1 MDARIRRRLRLRDL
15 DTLIAVAETGSM
27 AKAAAQLAVS
37 QPAVS
42 KAIAEMERT
51 LGHRLLDRTAQGVE
65 PNLYGRALLKWA
77 KAVFDDVHQGV
88 AELDFISDPTSG
100 ELRVAATGPIVAGIL
115 PVILERLR
123 RQHPRI
129 VFHVEPGHLGFA
141 AAGSVAGA
149 PGGSALG
156 PRARPIQAKTSSEEI
171 LFHER
176 TFVAAHSSNP
186 LCRRR
191 KLALRDLFDEPWCLP
206 PSETVGG
213 ALIHQAFQ
221 ASGLELPRAIV
232 VTGAIHMHSALMGLG
247 PYLSIFPGSMLK
259 FNPQRRAF
267 RALPVELPI
276 PPWPVTIT
284 TLKNRTISP
293 VAEIFFECAREVA
306 KTMHARSG
314 ASSMPRRG

>member
-27 AKAAAQLAVS
+27 AKAAARLAVS

-51 LGHRLLDRTAQGVE
+51 VGYRLLDRTGQGVE

-88 AELDFISDPTSG
+88 AELDFISDPTNG
-100 ELRVAATGPIVAGIL
+100 ELRIGASGPMATGML
-115 PVILERLR
+115 PVILARLHQ
-123 RQHPRI
+123 QHPRI
-129 VFHVEPGHLGFA
+129 VFHVSQVTSVSQQQDALRERRVDLLLGR
-141 AAGSVAGA
+141 
-149 PGGSALG
+149 ALG
-156 PRARPIQAKTSSEEI
+156 QGEDLSDEI

-176 TFVAAHSSNP
+176 SYVVADSSNP

-191 KLALRDLFDEPWCLP
+191 KIALRDLFGEPWILP
-206 PSETVGG
+206 PSDTVVG
-213 ALIHQAFQ
+213 ALIQQAFR

-232 VTGAIHMHSALMGLG
+232 VTGAIQTLSALIGLG
-247 PYLSIFPGSMLK
+247 PYLAIFPSSMLE
-259 FNPQRRAF
+259 FSPQRGAV
-267 RALPVELPI
+267 RALPIEMPI

-293 VAEIFFECAREVA
+293 LARIFFECAREVA
-306 KTMHARSG
+306 KPLNTRPVASNLGRRS
-314 ASSMPRRG
+314 

>member
-1 MDARIRRRLRLRDL
+1 
-15 DTLIAVAETGSM
+15 
-27 AKAAAQLAVS
+27 
-37 QPAVS
+37 
-42 KAIAEMERT
+42 MERT
-51 LGHRLLDRTAQGVE
+51 LGYRLLDRTAQGVE

-100 ELRVAATGPIVAGIL
+100 ELRVAATGPIVAAIL
-115 PVILERLR
+115 PVILERMR
-123 RQHPRI
+123 RRHPSI
-129 VFHVEPGHLGFA
+129 IFHVDQITSVSQQQDALRERRVDLLMGRTLGQVSEDF
-141 AAGSVAGA
+141 G
-149 PGGSALG
+149 
-156 PRARPIQAKTSSEEI
+156 EEI

-191 KLALRDLFDEPWCLP
+191 KLALRDLVDEPWCLP

-221 ASGLELPRAIV
+221 AAGLELPRATV
-232 VTGAIHMHSALMGLG
+232 VTGAIHMHAALMGLG

-267 RALPVELPI
+267 RALPSRAADSAMAGDDHDIE
-276 PPWPVTIT
+276 
-284 TLKNRTISP
+284 KS
-293 VAEIFFECAREVA
+293 
-306 KTMHARSG
+306 HD
-314 ASSMPRRG
+314 

>member
-1 MDARIRRRLRLRDL
+1 MDTRIRRRLRLRDL

-27 AKAAAQLAVS
+27 AKAATQLAVS

-65 PNLYGRALLKWA
+65 ANLYGRALLKWA

-100 ELRVAATGPIVAGIL
+100 ELRIGGTEPLIAAML
-115 PVILERLR
+115 PVTLERLR

-129 VFHVEPGHLGFA
+129 VFHVRQMTSVSQQQDALRERRVDLLLGR
-141 AAGSVAGA
+141 S
-149 PGGSALG
+149 LG
-156 PRARPIQAKTSSEEI
+156 QVGEDFSEEV

-176 TFVAAHSSNP
+176 TFVVADSSNP

-191 KLALRDLFDEPWCLP
+191 KLALRDLLDEPWSLP
-206 PSETVGG
+206 PSDTVAG
-213 ALIHQAFQ
+213 ALIHQGFR
-221 ASGLELPRAIV
+221 ASGLELPRANV
-232 VTGAIHMHSALMGLG
+232 VTSAIQMHFALMGLG
-247 PYLSIFPGSMLK
+247 PYLAIFPSSMLALS
-259 FNPQRRAF
+259 PQRRTF
-267 RALPVELPI
+267 RALPVDLPV

-293 VAEIFFECAREVA
+293 VAQIFFECAREVA
-306 KTMHARSG
+306 KPLNVRPA
-314 ASSMPRRG
+314 ASYLSRRG

>member
-51 LGHRLLDRTAQGVE
+51 IGYRLLDRTGQGVE

-77 KAVFDDVHQGV
+77 KAVFDDVRQGV

-100 ELRVAATGPIVAGIL
+100 ELRIGASGPMATGML
-115 PVILERLR
+115 PVILARLH
-123 RQHPRI
+123 RQHSRV
-129 VFHVEPGHLGFA
+129 VFHVSQVT
-141 AAGSVAGA
+141 SVSQQQDSLRERRVDLLMGR
-149 PGGSALG
+149 ALG
-156 PRARPIQAKTSSEEI
+156 QLGEDLSEEI

-176 TFVAAHSSNP
+176 SYVVADSSNP

-191 KLALRDLFDEPWCLP
+191 KIALRDLVDEPWILP
-206 PSETVGG
+206 PSDTVVG
-213 ALIHQAFQ
+213 ALIHQAFR

-232 VTGAIHMHSALMGLG
+232 ITGAIQMLSALMGLG
-247 PYLSIFPGSMLK
+247 PYLAIFPSSMLE
-259 FNPQRRAF
+259 FSPQRRAF
-267 RALPVELPI
+267 RALPIDLPI
-276 PPWPVTIT
+276 PPGPVAIT

-293 VAEIFFECAREVA
+293 VAQIFFECAREVA
-306 KTMHARSG
+306 KPLHARSG

>member
-37 QPAVS
+37 QPAIS

-65 PNLYGRALLKWA
+65 PNLYGQALLKWA

-88 AELDFISDPTSG
+88 AELDFISDPTRG
-100 ELRVAATGPIVAGIL
+100 ELRIGATGPIVAAIL

-123 RQHPRI
+123 RQYPRI
-129 VFHVEPGHLGFA
+129 LFHVQQVTGVSQQQDELRERRVDLLLGRTLDQ
-141 AAGSVAGA
+141 AGEDLSH
-149 PGGSALG
+149 
-156 PRARPIQAKTSSEEI
+156 EI
-171 LFHER
+171 LFHEQ
-176 TFVAAHSSNP
+176 TFVVAASSNP

-191 KLALRDLFDEPWCLP
+191 KIALRDLLSEPWILP
-206 PSETVGG
+206 PSDTVPG
-213 ALIHQAFQ
+213 ALIRQAFR
-221 ASGLELPRAIV
+221 ASGLELPRANV
-232 VTGAIHMHSALMGLG
+232 VTGAIQMISALMQLG
-247 PYLSIFPGSMLK
+247 PYLAIFPSSMLE
-259 FNPQRRAF
+259 FSPQRRAV
-267 RALPVELPI
+267 RALPIEMLI

-293 VAEIFFECAREVA
+293 LARIFFECAREVA
-306 KTMHARSG
+306 KPLNTTPA
-314 ASSMPRRG
+314 ASHLRRRG

>member
-15 DTLIAVAETGSM
+15 DTLIAVVETGSM
-27 AKAAAQLAVS
+27 ARAAAQLAVS
-37 QPAVS
+37 QPAIS

-65 PNLYGRALLKWA
+65 PNLYGKALLKWA

-100 ELRVAATGPIVAGIL
+100 ELRIGASGPMATGML
-115 PVILERLR
+115 PVILARLHQ
-123 RQHPRI
+123 QHPRI
-129 VFHVEPGHLGFA
+129 VFHVSQVTSVSQQQDALRERRVDLLLGR
-141 AAGSVAGA
+141 
-149 PGGSALG
+149 ALG
-156 PRARPIQAKTSSEEI
+156 QGEDLSDEI

-176 TFVAAHSSNP
+176 SYVVADSSNP

-191 KLALRDLFDEPWCLP
+191 KIALRDLFGEPWILP
-206 PSETVGG
+206 PSDTVVG
-213 ALIHQAFQ
+213 ALIQQAFR

-232 VTGAIHMHSALMGLG
+232 VTGAIQMLSALLGLG
-247 PYLSIFPGSMLK
+247 PYLAIFPSSMLE
-259 FNPQRRAF
+259 FSPQRRAL
-267 RALPVELPI
+267 RALPIDLPV
-276 PPWPVTIT
+276 PPGPVAIT

-293 VAEIFFECAREVA
+293 VAQIFIECAREVA
-306 KTMHARSG
+306 KPLHARSS

>member
-37 QPAVS
+37 QPAIS

-77 KAVFDDVHQGV
+77 KVVFDDVNQGV

-100 ELRVAATGPIVAGIL
+100 ELRIAATGPIVAGIL
-115 PVILERLR
+115 PVIIERLR

-129 VFHVEPGHLGFA
+129 VFHVSQVTSLSQQQDALRERLVDFLLGRT
-141 AAGSVAGA
+141 
-149 PGGSALG
+149 LG
-156 PRARPIQAKTSSEEI
+156 QVSEDLSDEI

-176 TFVAAHSSNP
+176 TFVVADSSNP

-191 KLALRDLFDEPWCLP
+191 KLALPDLLDEPWCLA
-206 PSETVGG
+206 PSDTVGG
-213 ALIHQAFQ
+213 ALIHQAFRT
-221 ASGLELPRAIV
+221 SGLKLPRANV
-232 VTGAIHMHSALMGLG
+232 VTGAIQMQFALMRLG
-247 PYLSIFPGSMLK
+247 PYLAIFPGSMLK
-259 FNPQRRAF
+259 FSPQPHAF
-267 RALPVELPI
+267 RALPVDLPI

-293 VAEIFFECAREVA
+293 VAQILFECAREVA
-306 KTMHARSG
+306 KPLHTRPSTSHSRS
-314 ASSMPRRG
+314 RG

>member
-27 AKAAAQLAVS
+27 ARAAARLAVS

-51 LGHRLLDRTAQGVE
+51 LGYRLLDRTAQGVE

-100 ELRVAATGPIVAGIL
+100 ELRVAATGPIVAAIL
-115 PVILERLR
+115 PVILERMR
-123 RQHPRI
+123 RSHPSI
-129 VFHVEPGHLGFA
+129 IFHVDQITSVSQQQEALRERRVDLIMGRTLGQVSEDF
-141 AAGSVAGA
+141 G
-149 PGGSALG
+149 
-156 PRARPIQAKTSSEEI
+156 EEI

-191 KLALRDLFDEPWCLP
+191 KLALRDLARRAVVPAAKRDSRRRADP
-206 PSETVGG
+206 PGVSGSRIG
-213 ALIHQAFQ
+213 AAPRHCGHRCDPHACRADGARALSVDF
-221 ASGLELPRAIV
+221 SGLDAEIQPTAARIQ
-232 VTGAIHMHSALMGLG
+232 GAA
-247 PYLSIFPGSMLK
+247 
-259 FNPQRRAF
+259 RRA
-267 RALPVELPI
+267 ADSAMAGDDHDIE
-276 PPWPVTIT
+276 
-284 TLKNRTISP
+284 KS
-293 VAEIFFECAREVA
+293 
-306 KTMHARSG
+306 HD
-314 ASSMPRRG
+314 

>member
-51 LGHRLLDRTAQGVE
+51 VGYRLLDRTGQGVE

-77 KAVFDDVHQGV
+77 KAVFDNVHQGV

-100 ELRVAATGPIVAGIL
+100 ELRIGASGPMATGML
-115 PVILERLR
+115 PVILARLHQ
-123 RQHPRI
+123 QHPRI
-129 VFHVEPGHLGFA
+129 VFHVSQVTSVSEQQDALRERRVDLLLGR
-141 AAGSVAGA
+141 
-149 PGGSALG
+149 ALSQG
-156 PRARPIQAKTSSEEI
+156 EDLSDEI

-176 TFVAAHSSNP
+176 SYVVADSSNP

-191 KLALRDLFDEPWCLP
+191 KIALRDLFGEPWILP
-206 PSETVGG
+206 PSDTVVG
-213 ALIHQAFQ
+213 ALIQQAFR

-232 VTGAIHMHSALMGLG
+232 VTGAIQMLSALLGLG
-247 PYLSIFPGSMLK
+247 PYLAIFPSSMLE
-259 FNPQRRAF
+259 FSPQRRAF
-267 RALPVELPI
+267 RALPIDLPV
-276 PPWPVTIT
+276 PPGPVAIT

-293 VAEIFFECAREVA
+293 VAQIFIECAREVA
-306 KTMHARSG
+306 KPLHARSS